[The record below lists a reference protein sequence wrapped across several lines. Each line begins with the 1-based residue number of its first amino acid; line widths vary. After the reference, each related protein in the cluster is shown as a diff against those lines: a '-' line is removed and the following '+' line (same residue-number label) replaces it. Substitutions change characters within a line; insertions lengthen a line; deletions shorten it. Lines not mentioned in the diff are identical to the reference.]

1 MKCSIDLKKIL
12 LYGLIV
18 IPTVKTSVIQE
29 SVFWNGLYNIWI
41 VIDFLIIVSLFVL
54 RKHFPGANFWKIESF
69 FIIILFSTIYNS
81 GESIGCFAEVLRI
94 TNLLLLCE
102 TELKKNGIYVLLKY
116 LNFYI
121 KIILVVDIFSIF
133 VGYIVGGQ
141 QFQIFSFLGMDNYAI
156 FFIFPMLVIAFYYD
170 YLRLNKLKFN
180 TMIIFGLCLFCKL
193 ATNAVSAELA
203 LLFFICMIV
212 FSKHVKGYINII
224 NSRSVLLVIVLF
236 MFGIVFFNVQNYF
249 ADFIIDILHKDVT
262 LSTRTYIW
270 KRCIQAIPNSWL
282 IGYGQTN
289 VEKFKKIVGLASYE
303 AISHTHNFVLE
314 VIFRGGVIALC
325 SLGYIFVEA
334 WTSNNKKEC
343 YSKNILSFGV
353 CGFLILMITD
363 AYIMIP
369 WIYLVL
375 YFMML
380 KEERELYGTK

>member
-102 TELKKNGIYVLLKY
+102 TELKKSGIYVLLKY

-141 QFQIFSFLGMDNYAI
+141 QFQIFSFL
-156 FFIFPMLVIAFYYD
+156 
-170 YLRLNKLKFN
+170 
-180 TMIIFGLCLFCKL
+180 
-193 ATNAVSAELA
+193 
-203 LLFFICMIV
+203 
-212 FSKHVKGYINII
+212 YI
-224 NSRSVLLVIVLF
+224 
-236 MFGIVFFNVQNYF
+236 
-249 ADFIIDILHKDVT
+249 DK
-262 LSTRTYIW
+262 
-270 KRCIQAIPNSWL
+270 IPRMNDSD
-282 IGYGQTN
+282 
-289 VEKFKKIVGLASYE
+289 K
-303 AISHTHNFVLE
+303 
-314 VIFRGGVIALC
+314 
-325 SLGYIFVEA
+325 
-334 WTSNNKKEC
+334 
-343 YSKNILSFGV
+343 
-353 CGFLILMITD
+353 
-363 AYIMIP
+363 
-369 WIYLVL
+369 
-375 YFMML
+375 
-380 KEERELYGTK
+380 